1 MDQLAIAVI
10 GIALIFLGNKYNTRI
25 FNLAS
30 AILFV
35 YLVFNNLD
43 PFLMLAFSGV
53 AISQFY
59 TTFFSKD

>member
-1 MDQLAIAVI
+1 MDQLGIAVV
-10 GIALIFLGNKYNTRI
+10 GIALIFLGHKTNARI
-25 FNLAS
+25 LNLAS
-30 AILFV
+30 AIIFV